1 MHKGWVRNPNHI
13 PQHRNDDSF
22 PLPCVWGSWQWKWWI
37 APLHLGSFQ
46 CLGDPVLMLSFVRTG
61 WQVHTLWPFADSHW
75 AFLWTCIAFFLFFLY
90 WSSPSGIVPSPSCF
104 VFSFSPVSNRIVFL
118 DSAPTGLWTLQRTC
132 RMGLPVGFSLWRSQL
147 LPQLSGI
154 RARWSQL
161 SNFLPIRPEAKK
173 EMWHYL
179 WEFMP
184 PDPRVL
190 LGQSNKTGKCCGCAP
205 FCLCL
210 PNSWLSKK

>member
-22 PLPCVWGSWQWKWWI
+22 PLLCVWGSWQWKWWI

-90 WSSPSGIVPSPSCF
+90 WSSPSGIVPSPSSLSSPSARFQIALYFWIQRLQGCDP
-104 VFSFSPVSNRIVFL
+104 FSELAEWACLWVLVCEGHNCYLSSL
-118 DSAPTGLWTLQRTC
+118 GL
-132 RMGLPVGFSLWRSQL
+132 GHVGVNSLIFCQSDL
-147 LPQLSGI
+147 KPKKKCGTTSG
-154 RARWSQL
+154 
-161 SNFLPIRPEAKK
+161 N
-173 EMWHYL
+173 
-179 WEFMP
+179 
-184 PDPRVL
+184 
-190 LGQSNKTGKCCGCAP
+190 
-205 FCLCL
+205 LCL
-210 PNSWLSKK
+210 PIHECF